1 MNTRILD
8 TYDEEHMVSGK
19 AALPFLRFNPG
30 VVLVLLIISLIVW
43 AAMTLMRPD
52 ILPIKHVRVEGE
64 FRQLS
69 PDRLEAIVT
78 DTVRGGFFNVNVDVI
93 QKVLLHDPWIYRVSV
108 RRNWPDSLTVQVS
121 EQVAVA
127 QWDQSGLIN
136 SDGELFNPEP
146 YTYPK
151 GLPRLK
157 GPENTYTQMLDQLQ
171 IFQQD
176 LKNTGFRISE
186 LTLNE
191 RRSWTVQLA
200 DGPLLILGR
209 KNISKRMDRITAYMT
224 SGLQKNMQDMEII
237 DLRYTN
243 GFAVRWKQDTKNS
256 ELGQN
261 YHGQKS

>member
-1 MNTRILD
+1 MNTRVLD
-8 TYDEEHMVSGK
+8 TYDEEQTIAEK
-19 AALPFLRFNPG
+19 PALPLLRFNSG
-30 VVLVLLIISLIVW
+30 VLLVLMIICLIVW
-43 AAMTLMRPD
+43 AGMTLMRPD
-52 ILPIKHVRVEGE
+52 ILPIRNVRVEGE

-93 QKVLLHDPWIYRVSV
+93 QKVLLHDPWVYQVTV
-108 RRNWPDSLTVQVS
+108 RRNWPDGLTVKVS

-136 SDGELFNPEP
+136 SDGELFAPEP

-151 GLPRLK
+151 GLPRLI
-157 GPENTYTQMLDQLQ
+157 GPENTYPQMLRQLQ
-171 IFQQD
+171 IFQED
-176 LKNTGFRISE
+176 LKSTGFRISE

-191 RRSWTVQLA
+191 RRSWTVQLT

-243 GFAVRWKQDTKNS
+243 GFAVRWKPDTKNA

>member
-1 MNTRILD
+1 MNTRVLER
-8 TYDEEHMVSGK
+8 YDEERMVAEK
-19 AALPFLRFNPG
+19 PVPPFLRFNPG
-30 VVLVLLIISLIVW
+30 VVFIVLIVSLAVW
-43 AAMTLMRPD
+43 TALTLMRPD
-52 ILPIKHVRVEGE
+52 FLPIRNVRVEGE

-93 QKVLLHDPWIYRVSV
+93 QKVLLKDPWVYRVAVS
-108 RRNWPDSLTVQVS
+108 RNWPDGLTVRVA

-127 QWDQSGLIN
+127 QWGESGLIN
-136 SDGELFNPEP
+136 SDGELFKPEP

-151 GLPRLK
+151 GLPILK
-157 GPENTYTQMLDQLQ
+157 GPENTYSQMMDQLQ
-171 IFQQD
+171 MFRED
-176 LKNTGFRISE
+176 LKNTGFKIAE
-186 LTLNE
+186 LTLNK
-191 RRSWTVQLA
+191 RRSWTMQLA

-209 KNISKRMDRITAYMT
+209 KNIPKRINRIATFMM
-224 SGLQKNMQDMEII
+224 SGLRKNMQDMEII

-261 YHGQKS
+261 SHGQKS

>member
-1 MNTRILD
+1 MNTRVLD
-8 TYDEEHMVSGK
+8 TYDEEHMVAGK
-19 AALPFLRFNPG
+19 PVLPFLRFNPG
-30 VVLVLLIISLIVW
+30 MLLVLLIMVLIVW
-43 AAMTLMRPD
+43 VAMTLMRPD
-52 ILPIKHVRVEGE
+52 ILPIRNVRVEGE

-93 QKVLLHDPWIYRVSV
+93 QKVLLHDPWVYRVTV

-127 QWDQSGLIN
+127 EWDQSALIN
-136 SDGELFNPEP
+136 SDGEIFTPEL
-146 YTYPK
+146 YTFPK

-157 GPENTYTQMLDQLQ
+157 GPEKTYTQMLDQLK
-171 IFQQD
+171 IFQAD
-176 LKNTGFRISE
+176 LKNTGFRVSE
-186 LTLNE
+186 LDLND
-191 RRSWTVQLA
+191 RRSWTMQLA
-200 DGPLLILGR
+200 GGPLLILGR

-261 YHGQKS
+261 